1 VLLLL
6 SSYILQ
12 YMPFSLKLKPKY
24 IENENVAGLPQ
35 KPAGFDAYS
44 CLEKL
49 GELLIAGRPRYE
61 KLAQLLAFPAF
72 VLI

>member
-1 VLLLL
+1 M
-6 SSYILQ
+6 S
-12 YMPFSLKLKPKY
+12 FSLELKPKY

-49 GELLIAGRPRYE
+49 GEL
-61 KLAQLLAFPAF
+61 F
-72 VLI
+72 